1 MKAMLEPRIVAAS
14 IQSLACS
21 AHGTRTLTERIIAAA
36 QGGLMAAIDALVA
49 TTFQAQGGPSCQAL
63 PRLRRCFDKTRVKR
77 PWVSPPFVPRDTL
90 EGILR
95 APGRIRLLS
104 DCNVCI

>member
-21 AHGTRTLTERIIAAA
+21 AHGTRTLTERIMASS
-36 QGGLMAAIDALVA
+36 QGGLRAAIDASVA

-63 PRLRRCFDKTRVKR
+63 PRLRRGFDKTRVIS
-77 PWVSPPFVPRDTL
+77 PGVPPPFPPRDAL
-90 EGILR
+90 EGIHR
-95 APGRIRLLS
+95 ADGRKR
-104 DCNVCI
+104 